1 MKDCILTINGGSSSI
16 KFALYKS
23 QERLLHGEIERIGIA
38 GTTLSWNK
46 TERIN
51 IAAKD
56 LTAAAEY
63 LRTWLEKQ
71 DDFPAVKAI
80 GHRVVYGLQ
89 HTKAERITPQLLG
102 ELKKSSLLDPE
113 HMPGE
118 IKLIEVFMKLNLP
131 QIACFDTS
139 FHAGMP
145 AIAKLLPIP
154 KKYNLQRYG
163 FHGLSYAYLMQ
174 ELDKDAGD
182 KTILAHLGNGA
193 SLAAIKEGKSV
204 DTTMGFTPTSGL
216 PMSTRTGDL
225 DPGVAWYL
233 MNKEELTPKQFNHLI
248 NHESG
253 LLGISG
259 ISPDMREL
267 SKHTEG
273 KEAIAFFCYQTRKWI
288 GAYAAVLGGLD
299 TLVFAGGIGENAAAV
314 REMICE
320 NLEFLGIKLDKDKN
334 ENNERLISTGKTNVY
349 VIHTNEELMI
359 AKMVSDFSFED

>member
-16 KFALYKS
+16 KFALYKA
-23 QERLLHGEIERIGIA
+23 QERLLYGEIERIGIA
-38 GTTLSWNK
+38 GTTLAWNK
-46 TERIN
+46 TESIN
-51 IAAKD
+51 ITAKD
-56 LTAAAEY
+56 LSTAAEV
-63 LRTWLEKQ
+63 LITWLEKQ
-71 DDFPAVKAI
+71 HSFTNVKAI
-80 GHRVVYGLQ
+80 GHRVVYGLK
-89 HTKAERITPQLLG
+89 HTKPEKITPKLLE

-118 IKLIEVFMKLNLP
+118 IKLIEVFMKLGLP

-139 FHAGMP
+139 FHADMP

-163 FHGLSYAYLMQ
+163 FHGLSYTYLMQ
-174 ELDKDAGD
+174 ELGKDAGD
-182 KTILAHLGNGA
+182 RTILAHLGNGA
-193 SLAAIKEGKSV
+193 SLAAIKQGKSV

-267 SKHTEG
+267 SKHEKG
-273 KEAIAFFCYQTRKWI
+273 KEAIEYFCYQTRKWI
-288 GAYAAVLGGLD
+288 GSYAAVLGGLD
-299 TLVFAGGIGENAAAV
+299 TLVFAGGIGENSAAV

-334 ENNERLISTGKTNVY
+334 VNNERLISTGETNVY